1 MGLHPPGPHVL
12 SVGPI
17 EHVSVGPPV
26 IWRVRNHRDSSGA
39 ACVQIL
45 SVLPAPDLP
54 MTLPKLHAFIF
65 GAAFSLWALVAL
77 ITYLWS

>member
-1 MGLHPPGPHVL
+1 
-12 SVGPI
+12 
-17 EHVSVGPPV
+17 
-26 IWRVRNHRDSSGA
+26 
-39 ACVQIL
+39 
-45 SVLPAPDLP
+45 